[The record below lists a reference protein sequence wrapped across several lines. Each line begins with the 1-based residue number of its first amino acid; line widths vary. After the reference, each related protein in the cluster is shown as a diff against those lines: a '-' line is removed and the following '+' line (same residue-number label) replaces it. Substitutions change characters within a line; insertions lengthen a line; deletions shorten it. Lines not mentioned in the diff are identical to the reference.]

1 MSQNYETILVER
13 RERVAII
20 TINRPEKRNA
30 LNIQTRA
37 EGAAILDELRD
48 DDSIRVVIFTGAGDK
63 AFIAGADIA
72 EFAGRTALQQR
83 AIMLERGLFNA
94 IDSFPKPV
102 IAMVNGYC
110 LGGGCELALACD
122 IRIASNNASF
132 GQPEINLGIIPG
144 GGGTQRLTRLV
155 GEGKAMEMILTGE
168 IINAEEA
175 FRCGLV
181 NQVVPAD
188 HLESKTMEIAN
199 RIAPEHLELALADPR
214 AWLPK
219 IRHAG
224 AIFLGHHASESLG
237 DYCAGPNHV
246 LPTSRTARF
255 SSALGVYEF
264 QKRSSLISVSPA
276 GARTLGRMAATLARA
291 EGLEAHARS
300 AEWRLDDQ

>member
-1 MSQNYETILVER
+1 MQTGAIEVSQSYETILVER

-37 EGAAILDELRD
+37 EGAAVLDELRD
-48 DDSIRVVIFTGAGDK
+48 DDSVRVVVFTGAGDK

-72 EFAGRTALQQR
+72 EFAGRTALAQR

-94 IDSFPKPV
+94 IDTFPKPV

-122 IRIASNNASF
+122 IRIASDTASF

-155 GEGKAMEMILTGE
+155 GEGKAMEMILTGA
-168 IINAEEA
+168 IISAQEA
-175 FRCGLV
+175 FRLGLA

-188 HLESKTMEIAN
+188 QLETKTMEVAN
-199 RIAPEHLELALADPR
+199 RIAEKSPIALRLAKEAVKLA
-214 AWLPK
+214 
-219 IRHAG
+219 
-224 AIFLGHHASESLG
+224 
-237 DYCAGPNHV
+237 
-246 LPTSRTARF
+246 SRSNLDEGLRREVDLFALCF
-255 SSALGVYEF
+255 SSEDKDEGVNAFLEKRKPEF
-264 QKRSSLISVSPA
+264 K
-276 GARTLGRMAATLARA
+276 GK
-291 EGLEAHARS
+291 
-300 AEWRLDDQ
+300 

>member
-1 MSQNYETILVER
+1 MSQSYETILVER

-37 EGAAILDELRD
+37 EGAAVLDELRD
-48 DDSIRVVIFTGAGDK
+48 DDSVRVVVFTGAGGK

-72 EFAGRTALQQR
+72 EFAGRTALAQR

-94 IDSFPKPV
+94 IDTFPKPV

-122 IRIASNNASF
+122 IRIASDTASF

-175 FRCGLV
+175 FRYGLV
-181 NQVVPAD
+181 NQVVPANQ
-188 HLESKTMEIAN
+188 LEAKTMEIAN
-199 RIAPEHLELALADPR
+199 RIAEKSPIALRLAKEAVKLASRSNLDEGLR
-214 AWLPK
+214 RE
-219 IRHAG
+219 ID
-224 AIFLGHHASESLG
+224 IFAL
-237 DYCAGPNHV
+237 C
-246 LPTSRTARF
+246 F
-255 SSALGVYEF
+255 SSEDKDEGVNAFLEKRKPEF
-264 QKRSSLISVSPA
+264 K
-276 GARTLGRMAATLARA
+276 GR
-291 EGLEAHARS
+291 
-300 AEWRLDDQ
+300 